1 MNMNGENRKGVKSYG
16 FLLVGLVAF
25 GAATAQ
31 AAYWDWKGKP
41 SGTSYFDDTS
51 CWVKSGSTAFK
62 DSNHN
67 ISAVRGNINVDWDK
81 IITFREITQ
90 LAGQIASEYADA
102 PVVFEAEDDGY
113 GVNSSGIL
121 NIYNGAEI
129 QIQSGTY
136 RFSYFQIGTG
146 TTGGTLTLNGG
157 TLKATG
163 SYSRI
168 GAGSSGVGVL
178 NVKSGAF
185 YDTSEC
191 SNGNLT
197 IGHVSGSSGI
207 LNVEG
212 GNVTVWNTVLL
223 CYNASA
229 IQAAVNVTDDGV
241 LTARAVSQS
250 NAGTNGG
257 ALTLNGGTL
266 RAYASNASFL
276 PAHASLHVYV
286 GANGGVIDTDGFNVT
301 IGEDIEN
308 RLLERRTI
316 PAARSSTRAR
326 NSFSLPPPRP
336 RSSRTASRWRSR
348 PAARRTAQS
357 SSR

>member
-1 MNMNGENRKGVKSYG
+1 MKTTPSITIGGKILIH
-16 FLLVGLVAF
+16 LLVAAIALGVAT
-25 GAATAQ
+25 TAN

-51 CWVKSGSTAFK
+51 CWLKSGSTAFK

-163 SYSRI
+163 SSRR
-168 GAGSSGVGVL
+168 
-178 NVKSGAF
+178 
-185 YDTSEC
+185 
-191 SNGNLT
+191 
-197 IGHVSGSSGI
+197 
-207 LNVEG
+207 
-212 GNVTVWNTVLL
+212 NTV
-223 CYNASA
+223 
-229 IQAAVNVTDDGV
+229 
-241 LTARAVSQS
+241 
-250 NAGTNGG
+250 
-257 ALTLNGGTL
+257 
-266 RAYASNASFL
+266 F
-276 PAHASLHVYV
+276 
-286 GANGGVIDTDGFNVT
+286 
-301 IGEDIEN
+301 
-308 RLLERRTI
+308 
-316 PAARSSTRAR
+316 RSSCCRIR
-326 NSFSLPPPRP
+326 N
-336 RSSRTASRWRSR
+336 
-348 PAARRTAQS
+348 
-357 SSR
+357 